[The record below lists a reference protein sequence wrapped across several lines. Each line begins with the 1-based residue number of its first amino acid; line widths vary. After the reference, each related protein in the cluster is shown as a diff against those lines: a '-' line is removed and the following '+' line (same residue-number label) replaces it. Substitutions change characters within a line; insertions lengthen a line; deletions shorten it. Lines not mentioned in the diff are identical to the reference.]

1 MKIKKKGGKKGA
13 SGWNGKEMLAMK
25 GMGENKKG
33 QNKLKDS
40 KVKKNEQMS
49 LLKNKGEIR
58 NGSEKS
64 EENGERK
71 ERYVNKTKRK

>member
-1 MKIKKKGGKKGA
+1 
-13 SGWNGKEMLAMK
+13 
-25 GMGENKKG
+25 MGENKKG